1 MRFFLTAV
9 FLAVFSPEIGQAR
22 DLQISPQI
30 SNPAVSPGAGPL
42 PDKPQEEGPLW
53 LYLLAIAPL
62 GLMAAVFKIQQIRT
76 EKRGTAPRCLN
87 DGRTLQLVRADS
99 DRESCLSLSQLNQE
113 AQDKRYFD
121 VWRCPQCKTAEIRDY
136 SSPFSS

>member
-9 FLAVFSPEIGQAR
+9 FLAVISPEIGQAR

-42 PDKPQEEGPLW
+42 PNTSRGEGPLW

-62 GLMAAVFKIQQIRT
+62 GLMAAVFKIQQMRLD
-76 EKRGTAPRCLN
+76 KRNTAPRCLN
-87 DGRTLQLVRADS
+87 DGQSLQLLKAES
-99 DRESCLSLSQLNQE
+99 DRESCLDTSQLDQE

-121 VWRCPQCKTAEIRDY
+121 VWRCP
-136 SSPFSS
+136 